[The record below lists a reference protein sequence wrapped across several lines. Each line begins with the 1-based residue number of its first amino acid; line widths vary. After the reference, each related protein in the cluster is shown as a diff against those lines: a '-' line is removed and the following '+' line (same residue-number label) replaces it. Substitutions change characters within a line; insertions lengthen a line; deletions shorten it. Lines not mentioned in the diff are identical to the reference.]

1 MAQPISN
8 ITDRLLEAVN
18 SVPPVT
24 RKGRVIEATGTL
36 VKAVMPQTR
45 IGELCLLHDRSKT
58 FELKAEVIGFSKE
71 AVLLMPF
78 GSITGISSCTE
89 VTLAGVMH
97 QIAVGPGLLG
107 RVLDGMGNPI
117 DNKGELNDATNY
129 YAVDAPPPDP
139 LKRKLISKPL
149 VMGVKVV
156 DGLMTCGEGQRVG
169 IFGAAGVG
177 KSVLLSMLVKNS
189 QAEIIVIALIGER
202 GREVG
207 EFIKRQ
213 LSPKNLAKSVVVVST
228 SDKPAMERLKAASV
242 ATTVAEY
249 FRDQDKKVL
258 LLMDSVTRFARAQR
272 EIGLAAGEVPSRR
285 GFPPSVF
292 PALAKLM
299 ERTGQSDKGSITA
312 IYTVLVEGDDMTE
325 PVADETRSIL
335 DGHIIL
341 SRKLAAE
348 NHYPAIDVLNSL
360 SRVMNDI
367 TSPEQQKAANHLRNL
382 LAKYEEIE
390 LLVRVGEYQKGA
402 DPVADE
408 ALEKISDI
416 RTLLQQNFDENI
428 TFEDTLK
435 QLQELSPL

>member
-1 MAQPISN
+1 MAKPMNN

-36 VKAVMPQTR
+36 VKAIMPQTR
-45 IGELCLLHDRSKT
+45 IGELCLLHDRNNS

-78 GSITGISSCTE
+78 GNILGISSCTE
-89 VTLAGVMH
+89 VTLTGEMH
-97 QIAVGPGLLG
+97 KIAVGPGLLG

-117 DNKGELNDATNY
+117 DNNGEQLNDANNY
-129 YAVDAPPPDP
+129 YEVDAAPPDP
-139 LKRKLISKPL
+139 LKRKLISDPL
-149 VMGVKVV
+149 VTGVKVI

-177 KSVLLSMLVKNS
+177 KSVLLSMLVKNA
-189 QAEIIVIALIGER
+189 QADIIVIALIGER

-207 EFIKRQ
+207 EFIERQ
-213 LSPKNLAKSVVVVST
+213 LGPENLAKSVVVVST
-228 SDKPAMERLKAASV
+228 SDKPAMERLKAAAV
-242 ATTVAEY
+242 ATTIAEY
-249 FRDQDKKVL
+249 FRDQNKKVL

-360 SRVMNDI
+360 SRVMSDI
-367 TSPEQQKAANHLRNL
+367 TTPEQQKAANHLRNL

-390 LLVRVGEYQKGA
+390 LLVRVGEYQKGS
-402 DPVADE
+402 DPIADE
-408 ALEKISDI
+408 ALEKISEI
-416 RTLLQQNFDENI
+416 RSLLQQNLDENAA
-428 TFEDTLK
+428 FENTIK
-435 QLQELSPL
+435 QMQALS